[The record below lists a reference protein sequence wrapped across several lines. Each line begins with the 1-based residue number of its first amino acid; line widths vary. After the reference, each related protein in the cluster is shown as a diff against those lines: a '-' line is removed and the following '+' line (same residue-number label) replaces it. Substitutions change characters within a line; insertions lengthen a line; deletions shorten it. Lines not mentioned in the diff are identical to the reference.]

1 MVTAITFREL
11 NRYIPPSLKPAKIM
25 KKLLFPLS
33 VLLFIAAGCSES
45 GLFSEF
51 DGAYYKNGI
60 SEEEAGDRY
69 TDYGENP
76 FRKAS
81 EYPQSTFGIDADGAS
96 YSNMRGYASEDYRI
110 PKEAVRVEEFIN
122 YFNFDYPEP
131 TGENVSLHSET
142 STCPW
147 QDGHYLLRIGL
158 KGMDLDVKPPANF
171 VFLIDVSG
179 SMDSEDK
186 IDVIKSGFKR
196 LAEQLDEDDRVAIVT
211 YSGKVDVLL
220 KSVPGSE
227 TKKIKNAIDDLH
239 AGGSTAGG
247 AALEMAYE
255 IAEENYIEGGNNRI
269 VLGTDGDFN
278 VGVTSTDAL
287 IEMVQNYR
295 NLGIYLTILGVGHG
309 NLNESMMEQ
318 VANKGDGNYEYI
330 DNGDQIYKVFVHEYM
345 KFFTV
350 AKDAKIQVTFDSVN
364 VDSYRLIGYENRVL
378 EDAEFDDDT
387 VDAGE
392 IGSTQ
397 TITALYQVVPR
408 EGTSGKF
415 GSLEFRYK
423 RPGDAISRL
432 ISLDLDNNRRTFQSS
447 SENMRF
453 AASLAGFGMLLK
465 ESEFRGNLSFQ
476 DVRSWAN
483 NARTFDPYGF
493 REEYIELIDKV
504 SDLD

>member
-1 MVTAITFREL
+1 
-11 NRYIPPSLKPAKIM
+11 M
-25 KKLLFPLS
+25 KKILIPLLAAMLT
-33 VLLFIAAGCSES
+33 LAGCSEI
-45 GLFSEF
+45 EF
-51 DGAYYKNGI
+51 FAPNMSYDESYMNG
-60 SEEEAGDRY
+60 EVEGGDRY

-76 FRKAS
+76 FRRAG
-81 EYPQSTFGIDADGAS
+81 EFPLSTFGIDADGAS
-96 YSNMRGYASEDYRI
+96 YANMRGYASDHYRI

-122 YFNFDYPEP
+122 YFNFEYPEP
-131 TGENVSLHSET
+131 AGENVSLHSET
-142 STCPW
+142 AACPW
-147 QDGHYLLRIGL
+147 HDGHYLLRIGL
-158 KGMDLDVKPPANF
+158 KGMDLDEKPPANF

-196 LAEQLDEDDRVAIVT
+196 LAEQLGEEDRVAIVT

-220 KSVPGSE
+220 KSVSGSE
-227 TKKIKNAIDDLH
+227 TKKIRNAIDDLR

-255 IAEENYIEGGNNRI
+255 IAEENFIEGGNNRI

-287 IEMVQNYR
+287 IEMVQSYR
-295 NLGIYLTILGVGHG
+295 DLGIYLTILGVGHG

-330 DNGDQIYKVFVHEYM
+330 DNGDQIYKVFVQEYL

-350 AKDAKIQVTFDSVN
+350 AKDAKIQVTFDSLN

-378 EDAEFDDDT
+378 EDAEFEDDSA
-387 VDAGE
+387 DAGE
-392 IGSTQ
+392 IGATQ
-397 TITALYQVVPR
+397 TITALYQVVPQQ
-408 EGTSGKF
+408 GTSGSF

-423 RPGDAISRL
+423 RPGDAQSRL
-432 ISLDLDNNRRTFQSS
+432 ISMELDNSRRSFQSS

-453 AASLAGFGMLLK
+453 AASVAGFGMLLK
-465 ESEFRGNLSFQ
+465 ESEFRGNLSFS
-476 DVRSWAN
+476 DVRSWGN
-483 NARTFDPYGF
+483 GARSFDPYGF
-493 REEYIELIDKV
+493 REEYIELIDRV
-504 SDLD
+504 RNLD